1 MILDISHHQRIDDWA
16 SLSKEV
22 EFVILRSSIE
32 HKLDTKYLEFANACE
47 KYDIPYGAYHYLK
60 AGNIEEAKSEMEYF
74 AEAARLRKPLFY
86 AVDIEYDA
94 QNKYNTNDIAEI
106 CYTVL
111 KKLGLK
117 KIGLYANQKRK
128 FMTEQVMALYDWN
141 WVPRYGKNTGLA
153 DDINY
158 PPKYPCDLWQYCS
171 TGKVNGIANN
181 VDLNKLY
188 GEKSLEYF
196 TEKKM
201 GIVTGGSVNIRKG
214 PGTSYDIVTTAH
226 KNDSVEILNTES
238 WLPIN
243 FKGQICW
250 ISKKY
255 IKI

>member
-1 MILDISHHQRIDDWA
+1 
-16 SLSKEV
+16 
-22 EFVILRSSIE
+22 
-32 HKLDTKYLEFANACE
+32 
-47 KYDIPYGAYHYLK
+47 
-60 AGNIEEAKSEMEYF
+60 
-74 AEAARLRKPLFY
+74 
-86 AVDIEYDA
+86 
-94 QNKYNTNDIAEI
+94 
-106 CYTVL
+106 
-111 KKLGLK
+111 
-117 KIGLYANQKRK
+117 
-128 FMTEQVMALYDWN
+128 MTEQVMALYDWN